1 MGTTLTLFVRMVM
14 WSGDLEVAG
23 SRSEVA
29 VRSGAVKS
37 GSASFH
43 VNGSSVD
50 PARG

>member
-1 MGTTLTLFVRMVM
+1 MGTTLTLFMRMVM
-14 WSGDLEVAG
+14 CGDLEVAG

-29 VRSGAVKS
+29 VRRGTVKS
-37 GSASFH
+37 GSVSFH